1 MRAMK
6 LRVFE
11 TRDQGTAQ
19 CRSQWRET
27 AKESSRTGLEL
38 PFFRGTGLELTFF
51 RGISVERARWSA
63 GLSVQLQ
70 MGDTNNQVLLA
81 PRRA

>member
-1 MRAMK
+1 MK
-6 LRVFE
+6 LRGFE

-38 PFFRGTGLELTFF
+38 PFFRG
-51 RGISVERARWSA
+51 ISVERARWSA

-70 MGDTNNQVLLA
+70 MGDTNNQMLLA